1 MKKVYF
7 TLALALGLGFASFSQ
22 KNAAKSIQSGKW
34 FVKGAVN
41 GTALTLT
48 SVAADGPDWE
58 AKFSSTGSMHHCLT
72 TKTSVIDP
80 SGIEIKPNT
89 YYCDSLYT
97 YKVKNDVI
105 NINYPPASYYYKM
118 KALPNN
124 SGYELTPTTVADFK

>member
-22 KNAAKSIQSGKW
+22 KNVAPGNIQSSKW
-34 FVKGAVN
+34 FVKGAIN
-41 GTALTLT
+41 GTAITLSST
-48 SVAADGPDWE
+48 NKDAEWE

-80 SGIEIKPNT
+80 SGIEIKPGT

-97 YKVKNDVI
+97 YKIKNDVI

-124 SGYELTPTTVADFK
+124 AGYELTPTTVADFK